1 MALRKNRFFHWN
13 KRERRGSLVLLFLL
27 SAMSF
32 FYGYLKRMPDQSWK
46 PDPEFLKLA
55 EQFADTPNTFSE
67 RAYKPADRYADK
79 PFSRNTYPPI
89 SGPFNPNGLPE
100 AEWINMGLSAPQA
113 KALKNFEA
121 RGGRFYKK
129 EDLKKVFVISAS
141 FYAHI
146 EPYVLIP
153 AAPGE
158 KEKSAFP
165 PNEPKVSA
173 RVDINRADSAAL
185 DSLPGISPKLAGR
198 MIRFRQ
204 VFGGFVSVSQV
215 KDMPGFFADSYDRLT
230 QKAFTGSVLVKPV
243 NLNYCTFK
251 ELLLL
256 PGMTYE
262 CVKAILNHRERNG
275 FFRKT
280 EDLVTLNL
288 AEPDLYLKIAPY
300 IEVR

>member
-1 MALRKNRFFHWN
+1 MALGKNRFFHWN
-13 KRERRGSLVLLFLL
+13 KRERRGGVFLICLLA
-27 SAMSF
+27 AMLF
-32 FYGYLKRMPDQSWK
+32 VYQHLKSTPDPSWTA
-46 PDPEFLKLA
+46 DPEFLKHA
-55 EQFADTPNTFSE
+55 EQFDDSQNTVTQEKNNSDYTYAHKASSRSE
-67 RAYKPADRYADK
+67 
-79 PFSRNTYPPI
+79 YPPV

-100 AEWINMGLSAPQA
+100 SEWINMGLSERQA
-113 KALKNFEA
+113 KALKKYEA
-121 RGGRFYKK
+121 GGRRFYKK
-129 EDLKKVFVISAS
+129 EDLKKVFVISEA

-146 EPYVLIP
+146 EPYLVIP
-153 AAPGE
+153 SGYE
-158 KEKSAFP
+158 DKEKVAFSSSDS
-165 PNEPKVSA
+165 KRTW
-173 RVDINRADSAAL
+173 RVDINRADSTAL

-198 MIRFRQ
+198 MVRFRQ
-204 VFGGFVSVSQV
+204 IFGAFVSVSQV

-230 QKAFTGSVLVKPV
+230 QQAFTGSAVVKPV

-256 PGMTYE
+256 PGMSYE
-262 CVKAILNHRERNG
+262 SVKAILNYRERNG

>member
-13 KRERRGSLVLLFLL
+13 KRERRGSLVLLCLL
-27 SAMSF
+27 AAMLF
-32 FYGYLKRMPDQSWK
+32 FYGYLKRTPDQSWT

-55 EQFADTPNTFSE
+55 EQFADTQNTFAE
-67 RAYKPADRYADK
+67 RAYKSADRFPDK
-79 PFSRNTYPPI
+79 PFSQNTYPPI

-100 AEWINMGLSAPQA
+100 AEWINMGLSERQA
-113 KALKNFEA
+113 KALKKYEA
-121 RGGRFYKK
+121 GGGRFYKK
-129 EDLKKVFVISAS
+129 EDLKKVFVISEA

-146 EPYVLIP
+146 EPYLAVP
-153 AAPGE
+153 PGFE
-158 KEKSAFP
+158 GKEKIAFP
-165 PNEPKVSA
+165 SSDAN
-173 RVDINRADSAAL
+173 RTWLVDINKADSAAL

-204 VFGGFVSVSQV
+204 IFGAFVSVSQV

-230 QKAFTGSVLVKPV
+230 QKAFTGSAVVKPV